1 MKSKQI
7 LANTLPG
14 PDDIT
19 RMELPN
25 GVTVLTRSN
34 FNSPSVVV
42 SGYLKTGSLM
52 DSDEKLGLAHFAT
65 LALMRGTR
73 ERDFQTIYDTLESAG
88 ASLGFSAGVNTTSF
102 NGRALV
108 EDLPMLLTLI
118 AEALQFPA
126 FPAVQVERL
135 RAQLLTG
142 LAIRA
147 QDTGYMASMAFDEI
161 VYQNHPYRRPED
173 GYVETIQ
180 AINVADLEEYHHRC
194 FGPQQ
199 MVIVI
204 TGDIEPARAV
214 DLAGM
219 VLGAWENPAQ
229 PSMPALPPLTPLTST
244 IRRHVPIAGK
254 SQTDLVL
261 GTSGPSRVSPDFIA
275 ASLGNSILGQFGMM
289 GRIGDSVRDRSGLA
303 YYAYASL
310 NSGIGPGTWEVSAG
324 INPANL
330 EKTIQLVQQE
340 LLRFTSE
347 PVSAEE
353 LDDSQSNYIGRLPL
367 SLESNAGVASA
378 LLNLERYNLGLDYYR
393 RYAGLVRQVTPAMI
407 LETAQRYLSLDRLAI
422 ASAGPE

>member
-1 MKSKQI
+1 MKSKK
-7 LANTLPG
+7 LPANALPG

-19 RMELPN
+19 RVELPN

-34 FNSPSVVV
+34 FNSPSVVL

-65 LALMRGTR
+65 LGLMRGTR
-73 ERDFQTIYDTLESAG
+73 EQDFQTIYDALESAG

-108 EDLPMLLTLI
+108 EDLPMLLSLI
-118 AEALQFPA
+118 AEVLQFPT
-126 FPAVQVERL
+126 FPTVQVERL

-161 VYQNHPYRRPED
+161 VYQNHPYHRPED

-180 AINVADLEEYHHRC
+180 AINMADLVEYHRRC
-194 FGPQQ
+194 FGPRQ
-199 MVIVI
+199 MVLVI
-204 TGDIEPARAV
+204 TGDIEPAWAV
-214 DLAGM
+214 DLVGK
-219 VLGAWENPAQ
+219 VLGAWENPSQ
-229 PSMPALPPLTPLTST
+229 SSMPALPPLTPLTST
-244 IRRHVPIAGK
+244 VRRHVPIAGK

-310 NSGIGPGTWEVSAG
+310 NAGIGPGTWEVSAG

-353 LDDSQSNYIGRLPL
+353 LDDSQSNFIGRLPL

-393 RYAGLVRQVTPAMI
+393 RYAGLVRQVTPEMI
-407 LETAQRYLSLDRLAI
+407 LETAQRYLNLDCLAI